1 MSGTHL
7 CYSIG
12 KFLRKILIMIK
23 RCFFVRVSR
32 GAWLGARVCNWAVA
46 RAARVHPWPRALEAG
61 PTHIQNA
68 LIFLSVFNK
77 IYLSIYSC
85 INCCKI
91 KLSFSENCLFLNHVV
106 TCRTHDKNNGLPVCS
121 SLARD

>member
-1 MSGTHL
+1 MVFNILMSMSCLGL
-7 CYSIG
+7 IYVILLVNSKE
-12 KFLRKILIMIK
+12 KFVIMIK

-61 PTHIQNA
+61 PAHIQNA
-68 LIFLSVFNK
+68 LIFLSVFNE
-77 IYLSIYSC
+77 IYLSIDLC

-91 KLSFSENCLFLNHVV
+91 KLSFSEKKLSFSI
-106 TCRTHDKNNGLPVCS
+106 TY
-121 SLARD
+121 

>member
-1 MSGTHL
+1 MVFNILIFDVHVMSGTHL
-7 CYSIG
+7 CYILLVNSKE
-12 KFLRKILIMIK
+12 KFVIMIK

-91 KLSFSENCLFLNHVV
+91 KLSFSEIVFF
-106 TCRTHDKNNGLPVCS
+106 
-121 SLARD
+121 